1 MKKAFMSIAIA
12 VAAIAM
18 VSCGNKGAAGAE
30 GAGADKAEPEGKQ
43 LTLAVKTYEGDTLML
58 SCDVWYPEDASMKEI
73 EEYDTFNGRK
83 TLADSTEN
91 VKMTLYLQES
101 STYSNHKTS
110 AKESYPESYKEFKVG
125 EYDAYAYAS
134 NKDYNVTILFENIS
148 ETTDRYLDIQLKQ
161 LMMKSDGPDGKEFF
175 EQNEKVKSI
184 VNSLRYNGIVK
195 KTMEL
200 Q

>member
-18 VSCGNKGAAGAE
+18 VSCGNKGAE
-30 GAGADKAEPEGKQ
+30 GAGAGTDKAEPEGKQ

-125 EYDAYAYAS
+125 ES
-134 NKDYNVTILFENIS
+134 TLIYN
-148 ETTDRYLDIQLKQ
+148 
-161 LMMKSDGPDGKEFF
+161 
-175 EQNEKVKSI
+175 
-184 VNSLRYNGIVK
+184 
-195 KTMEL
+195 
-200 Q
+200 

>member
-18 VSCGNKGAAGAE
+18 VSCGNKGAE
-30 GAGADKAEPEGKQ
+30 GAGAGTDKAEPEGKQ
-43 LTLAVKTYEGDTLML
+43 LTLAVHTYEGDTLML

-101 STYSNHKTS
+101 
-110 AKESYPESYKEFKVG
+110 KVG

-161 LMMKSDGPDGKEFF
+161 LMMKSDGPGGKEFF